1 MRLDVLMHSSFNV
14 PPQHFSHV
22 EASTIDWTIAAPWF
36 FSFSAIVD
44 LLLLDNS
51 VQTSCSSQTDCL
63 PDALNKEQFLVDSM
77 TARCR
82 SPVAVKQAPN
92 PPLSI
97 IMLVD
102 LYEVFVLLYL
112 VLCAIHC
119 AWRPDVSILVSSIQR
134 TLSQNTCG
142 LLRCNFAN
150 RNCAAMFFSER
161 RRFLSSERSNFPV
174 RGKFDLSFSCNPDK
188 YELQLTEKSSL
199 ASRWQTIQSY
209 TAGCLASTY
218 KPKNIPLVNIVWE
231 YKTVTQ

>member
-1 MRLDVLMHSSFNV
+1 M
-14 PPQHFSHV
+14 P
-22 EASTIDWTIAAPWF
+22 
-36 FSFSAIVD
+36 
-44 LLLLDNS
+44 
-51 VQTSCSSQTDCL
+51 
-63 PDALNKEQFLVDSM
+63 
-77 TARCR
+77 ARCR
-82 SPVAVKQAPN
+82 SPVSVKQAPN

-97 IMLVD
+97 VMLVD

-150 RNCAAMFFSER
+150 LNCAPMFFSER
-161 RRFLSSERSNFPV
+161 GHFLSGILWGESLTFL
-174 RGKFDLSFSCNPDK
+174 FFSCNPDK

-218 KPKNIPLVNIVWE
+218 KPKNIPLVNIIWE